1 MLITREEGFSLLEV
15 IAAVA
20 VLGIILVPAC
30 SMLAG
35 GRNAVLLGKHQTEA
49 ATLAQDGMETLKGY
63 GYEQLRSLMVGR
75 EELELEEN
83 LGFYSRKYKLQ
94 IIPLEAVAAVGD
106 GEILFVQ
113 VMVSWS
119 DVRGRRSVSLSSL
132 LGRGLESCERFF

>member
-1 MLITREEGFSLLEV
+1 
-15 IAAVA
+15 
-20 VLGIILVPAC
+20 
-30 SMLAG
+30 
-35 GRNAVLLGKHQTEA
+35 
-49 ATLAQDGMETLKGY
+49 METLKGK
-63 GYEQLRSLMVGR
+63 GYEQLRALMAGR

-106 GEILFVQ
+106 GEILFIQ

-119 DVRGRRSVSLSSL
+119 DVRGRRTVSLSSL

>member
-20 VLGIILVPAC
+20 VLGIILVPLC

-35 GRNAVLLGKHQTEA
+35 GRYAVLSGKHQTEA
-49 ATLAQDGMETLKGY
+49 ATLAQDGMETLKGQ
-63 GYEQLRSLMVGR
+63 GYEQLRALMAGR
-75 EELELEEN
+75 EKLELEEN
-83 LGFYSRKYKLQ
+83 LGFYSRKYILR

-106 GEILFVQ
+106 GEILFIQ

-119 DVRGRRSVSLSSL
+119 DVRGRRTVSLSSL